1 MSNFS
6 KIFSELRR
14 SKGLSQ
20 EKIAEQFSVTVQAV
34 SKWECA
40 LSMPDISLIIPI
52 ARYFGVTADY
62 LLTGE
67 MREGTADLP
76 DDDKLRIVQ
85 YRGNRLIKANEY
97 DPETRIM
104 LSIDKN
110 EFNVEIWGSA
120 DIDGSI
126 SGNVDAGSYVSCGDV
141 GGDVNANGTVTC
153 GNVEGDV
160 NANGT
165 VTCDNIEGDVN
176 ANGTVTCDD
185 IAGDVTATNQVIC
198 GDIEGDVNAGGS
210 VTCDNIAGDVTAS
223 GLVTCTDVDGD
234 INIE

>member
-85 YRGNRLIKANEY
+85 FRGNKLLKADEY
-97 DPETRIM
+97 DPETIIRLQIGE
-104 LSIDKN
+104 N
-110 EFNVEIWGSA
+110 EADVEICGSA
-120 DIDGSI
+120 KIEGDI
-126 SGNVDAGSYVSCGDV
+126 NGDV
-141 GGDVNANGTVTC
+141 TAGGTVVCNNVQGDVNAGSAVTC
-153 GNVEGDV
+153 DDVEGDV
-160 NANGT
+160 NANGCVT
-165 VTCDNIEGDVN
+165 CDDVEGDVQANGSVTCDNIEGDVN
-176 ANGTVTCDD
+176 ANGTVTCEDVGGD
-185 IAGDVTATNQVIC
+185 ISTSSSVDCGNVAGDVTA
-198 GDIEGDVNAGGS
+198 GS
-210 VTCDNIAGDVTAS
+210 VTCTG
-223 GLVTCTDVDGD
+223 VDGE